1 MRKKLNLLF
10 GLVLIIS
17 MIALIGCGGSGKTGE
32 KNPYEGKWVAVSA
45 QMMGMSVNI
54 NFCIPPG
61 FTVRFRLPIIS
72 PRFICG
78 IPDTSRLI

>member
-45 QMMGMSVNI
+45 QMMEIKKRENAV
-54 NFCIPPG
+54 
-61 FTVRFRLPIIS
+61 
-72 PRFICG
+72 
-78 IPDTSRLI
+78 

>member
-17 MIALIGCGGSGKTGE
+17 MIILTGCGGSGETGE

-45 QMMGMSVNI
+45 QMMGMSVSI
-54 NFCIPPG
+54 DEWSH
-61 FTVRFRLPIIS
+61 TRRLHIGQILKIS
-72 PRFICG
+72 FA
-78 IPDTSRLI
+78 